1 MSHMQNSYENANV
14 QMYQEPERTSV
25 MAILSL
31 VFGFLGCCVFVTA
44 PIGLLLGIL
53 GLFGI
58 SRSKGRVGG
67 TGFAIGGV
75 VVSILA
81 MAIWLG
87 IVFGVGGAMKAG
99 ITQFGATAEGILT
112 DIQNVDYDAARARM
126 IPPAS
131 EVGDAEF
138 AAFHAA
144 YTADLGEYVGMP
156 GGLGELFSGYAAVG
170 QQIQQYNGRPGY
182 VPMPMRFDSGWVLV
196 LYVMNPSGQGGG
208 AGQMPPPEM
217 LILIGPDGREYTLP
231 ADAGDAASENRP
243 AGELSGDSLPDLGT
257 QDQAPEGDPADEP
270 GEDDPQGP

>member
-1 MSHMQNSYENANV
+1 MSHMQSSYENANV

-44 PIGLLLGIL
+44 PIGVLLGIL

-87 IVFGVGGAMKAG
+87 IVFGIGGAMKAG
-99 ITQFGATAEGILT
+99 ITQFGATTEGILT
-112 DIQNVDYDAARARM
+112 DIQKADYDAARARM

-131 EVGDAEF
+131 EVGDAEI
-138 AAFHAA
+138 AGFHAA
-144 YTADLGEYVGMP
+144 YSADLGEYVGLP
-156 GGLGELFSGYAAVG
+156 NSLGELFSGYAAVG
-170 QQIQQYNGRPGY
+170 QQIQSYNGRPGY
-182 VPMPMRFDSGWVLV
+182 VPMPVRFDSGWVLV
-196 LYVMNPSGQGGG
+196 IYVMDPNGQGGG
-208 AGQMPPPEM
+208 AGQMPPPKM
-217 LILIGPDGREYTLP
+217 LLVIGADGREYSLP
-231 ADAGDAASENRP
+231 ADAGDAQSVNRP
-243 AGELSGDSLPDLGT
+243 GSEVSGDSSPEAG
-257 QDQAPEGDPADEP
+257 QEDQAPTGNPADEP
-270 GEDDPQGP
+270 DVNNPEGP